1 MYTNL
6 FRWILIHLE
15 KGKLNMKKISNS
27 LFNAAK
33 IEIVSVVDDI
43 IVTSFNPF
51 PGEWDELDEDSEED
65 Y

>member
-1 MYTNL
+1 MKNL
-6 FRWILIHLE
+6 NRCPFEVAR
-15 KGKLNMKKISNS
+15 
-27 LFNAAK
+27 